1 MRALGLDFSSQR
13 LPLLLRRRIL
23 AIVWMLV
30 YAIGISGF
38 AAGDP
43 EVEPRPGTQPLAAAL
58 AASASADSALGAVV
72 DSALGAAADS
82 AVSQVTD
89 STLAAAADSL
99 PAGGAAEA
107 DSLLATGGEA
117 MAAQAL
123 GAAAEADSAL
133 AGEAGETPFTP
144 PEVPYPRPFGIGEA
158 LTFSIQYGPVK
169 AGTAVLAVE
178 ALEKVGDREC
188 YRITST
194 ARSNPV
200 FSFFYKVKDRIVSLV
215 DVRHLLTRRTT
226 KDLHEKDYRLDQ
238 RIDWDQDEGVLSYQ
252 DGTVLDLDPGAR
264 DILGAMY
271 YVRTLPLSV
280 GSSIPMPTHDNK
292 KSYPLTI
299 DVIAEETIDTPL
311 GHFDCW
317 VVEPRLESAG
327 LFRRSGSLK
336 VWLTRDEERMP
347 VMMQSAVKVG
357 AISAILVDL
366 QRGDRSLPGF
376 GLNAN

>member
-1 MRALGLDFSSQR
+1 M
-13 LPLLLRRRIL
+13 
-23 AIVWMLV
+23 
-30 YAIGISGF
+30 GISGF
-38 AAGDP
+38 AAGGS
-43 EVEPRPGTQPLAAAL
+43 EAEPRPGTQSLAAAL
-58 AASASADSALGAVV
+58 AAGAVADSALGAV
-72 DSALGAAADS
+72 ADS
-82 AVSQVTD
+82 TVSSVSD
-89 STLAAAADSL
+89 STLAAAGDSL
-99 PAGGAAEA
+99 APGGAAEP
-107 DSLLATGGEA
+107 DSLVATGGEG
-117 MAAQAL
+117 MAAQTL
-123 GAAAEADSAL
+123 GDAAEADSAL
-133 AGEAGETPFTP
+133 TGEVGEAPLAP
-144 PEVPYPRPFGIGEA
+144 PEVPYPRPFGIGEE

-178 ALEKVGDREC
+178 ALERVGDREC

-194 ARSNPV
+194 ARSNPI
-200 FSFFYKVKDRIVSLV
+200 FSFFYKVKDHIVSLV
-215 DVRHLLTRRTT
+215 DVRHMLTRRTT

-238 RIDWDQDEGVLSYQ
+238 RIDWDQDEGVLSYE

-271 YVRTLPLSV
+271 YVRTLPLSI

-357 AISAILVDL
+357 AITAVLVDL